1 VTPDVVEAL
10 LTGRRDQL
18 ITKNAELSTKTI
30 LDKMVAALAPGER
43 MPVRVAARGR

>member
-1 VTPDVVEAL
+1 MTPDVVEAL

-43 MPVRVAARGR
+43 MPVRVTARGR